1 MTPPSGTQ
9 QNHSRRLL
17 VGAGTVILIL
27 AGAGYLWTLT
37 PSYSLYHIKRALET
51 HDYNR
56 FSRYVNVD
64 SVLDHAFD
72 EFIGG
77 REPSREE
84 QIPGDSLVQA
94 LRKGLSKFARGARD
108 IVKAG
113 LSIAVEQ
120 AVRNRDQPPPE
131 IPAFVVVG
139 ALWQG
144 ERDGDLVSLPVKIK
158 KSGQIQVKMQQ
169 ASDGTWQVVE
179 VSNLS
184 ALLPALKSKME
195 RFEK

>member
-17 VGAGTVILIL
+17 VGVGIGVLLAG
-27 AGAGYLWTLT
+27 GAGYLWTLT
-37 PSYSLYHIKRALET
+37 PSYSLYQIKRALET
-51 HDYNR
+51 HDYDR
-56 FSRYVNVD
+56 FSRYVNID

-77 REPSREE
+77 REPPPEE
-84 QIPGDSLVQA
+84 QIPGDSLAQA
-94 LRKGLSKFARGARD
+94 LRKGFRKFARSARD

-120 AVRNRDQPPPE
+120 AVKNREQPPPE

-158 KSGQIQVKMQQ
+158 KSGQIEVKMQQ
-169 ASDGTWQVVE
+169 TSDGTWQVVE

-195 RFEK
+195 RLER